1 MGCTPLFRTGPLL
14 QSFSTFLRCVKIHVH
29 LSHRVIFFQ
38 ASLKPGCWSH
48 PACDPGAS
56 QPRCTLPPPSL
67 LSLSLLSA
75 CQHWADPQQGVNV
88 SPPPATC
95 FYLTQNRAD
104 GIRPTPILLNNIT
117 LVHQNIWCAYSKLSP
132 NETFTLSVTTCE
144 HTETLTW
151 ARTSLSVRILDCSWD
166 WLWL

>member
-1 MGCTPLFRTGPLL
+1 MYSTVQDRPFTPEFQHLPEVCQNSCSPEPQGDFFPSISKAWLL
-14 QSFSTFLRCVKIHVH
+14 VTSCLWPRSLPALMHV
-29 LSHRVIFFQ
+29 
-38 ASLKPGCWSH
+38 A
-48 PACDPGAS
+48 
-56 QPRCTLPPPSL
+56 T
-67 LSLSLLSA
+67 SLSAEPLTSL
-75 CQHWADPQQGVNV
+75 CMPTLGW
-88 SPPPATC
+88 SPARCKCFSPPATC